1 MARNDE
7 PKAEGEAPVVEA
19 ADGPLL
25 DLSDA
30 AVKRLIKTAK
40 KRGWVTQDE
49 LNAVLPSDVNSSDQI
64 EDINAMLN
72 EMGISVVESE
82 EAEQGEKEAEPAD
95 LPGHRHLAR
104 RTQRNQDPASRHHRS
119 GGDLRRPGRQEDAE
133 DRHDR
138 AAERRGARRPHRR
151 ARRAFDRAAH
161 AAGRLRRRGRAA
173 R

>member
-7 PKAEGEAPVVEA
+7 PKAEGEAPVVEV

-72 EMGISVVESE
+72 EMGISVVES
-82 EAEQGEKEAEPAD
+82 
-95 LPGHRHLAR
+95 
-104 RTQRNQDPASRHHRS
+104 
-119 GGDLRRPGRQEDAE
+119 
-133 DRHDR
+133 
-138 AAERRGARRPHRR
+138 
-151 ARRAFDRAAH
+151 
-161 AAGRLRRRGRAA
+161 
-173 R
+173 